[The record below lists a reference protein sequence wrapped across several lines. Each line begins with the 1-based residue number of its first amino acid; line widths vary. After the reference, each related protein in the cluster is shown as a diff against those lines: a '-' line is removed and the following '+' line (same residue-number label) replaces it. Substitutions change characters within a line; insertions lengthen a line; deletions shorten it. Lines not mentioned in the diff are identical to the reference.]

1 MIKNVNDLKASD
13 LAAIGMNYGYSR
25 TRRHPSAKPF
35 IKQTQNGIDSI
46 DLDSTIAQMKSAIE
60 FLKTVQSQG
69 KQILFVGVKPE
80 TRQKIKEI
88 ALSIGAPYVAERF
101 IGGTLTNYVQ
111 IKKRSEKLADL
122 LKKKENGELEV
133 YTKKEKLLIERDID
147 RLDKNFGGISN
158 LSSLPGAIVMIDSR
172 HEDMCVLEAKQ
183 LNIPVVAFSNT
194 DCNLDLIDYP
204 VVGNDASIA
213 CIEQFLTV
221 VRTSLV

>member
-1 MIKNVNDLKASD
+1 MIKNVNDLKTSD

-46 DLDSTIAQMKSAIE
+46 DLEFTISQMKTAIE
-60 FLKTVQSQG
+60 FLKSVQASG
-69 KQILFVGVKPE
+69 RQILFVGVKPE

-101 IGGTLTNYVQ
+101 IGGTLTNYPQ
-111 IKKRSEKLADL
+111 IKKRSDKLADL
-122 LKKKENGELEV
+122 LKKKENGDLDV
-133 YTKKEKLLIERDID
+133 YTKKEKLLIERDIA

-158 LSSLPGAIVMIDSR
+158 LTTLPGAIVMIDSR
-172 HEDMCVLEAKQ
+172 HENMCVLEAKQ
-183 LNIPVVAFSNT
+183 LKIPVVSLSNT
-194 DCNLDLIDYP
+194 DSNLDLVDYP
-204 VVGNDASIA
+204 VVGNDASVA
-213 CIEQFLTV
+213 SIEQFLTV